1 MYTVIEKFRDL
12 QDNNKIYEIGD
23 EYIGK
28 KSKKRLAELTTD
40 KNKIGK
46 PLIILEEDDDQEEKE
61 TEELEAEESEE

>member
-23 EYIGK
+23 EYTGK
-28 KSKKRLAELTTD
+28 KSKKRLAELTTE

-46 PLIILEEDDDQEEKE
+46 PLIILEEDDQEEKE
-61 TEELEAEESEE
+61 TEELEAEELEE